1 MGGVWQGRQWDP
13 GGPPEVHG
21 QDPKV
26 GRFKGAD
33 HSTGIVEIRGN
44 AGIGIRGIRIFQYLN
59 QCPELHDEEGNI
71 IPLSER
77 FSGAA
82 PLFRG
87 DGFYIKFEGLQR
99 IYAS

>member
-1 MGGVWQGRQWDP
+1 MRVWVGSGRAGSGILADP
-13 GGPPEVHG
+13 
-21 QDPKV
+21 QKFMDKILK
-26 GRFKGAD
+26 FKGAD